1 MEEKVWRFW
10 EERGRFEQPLWEQ
23 KEQGLGGL
31 MEMDLKWISWNF
43 SEARAGEFLLCLG
56 TGKSCCGTRARNPLL
71 NE

>member
-31 MEMDLKWISWNF
+31 WRWI
-43 SEARAGEFLLCLG
+43 
-56 TGKSCCGTRARNPLL
+56 
-71 NE
+71 